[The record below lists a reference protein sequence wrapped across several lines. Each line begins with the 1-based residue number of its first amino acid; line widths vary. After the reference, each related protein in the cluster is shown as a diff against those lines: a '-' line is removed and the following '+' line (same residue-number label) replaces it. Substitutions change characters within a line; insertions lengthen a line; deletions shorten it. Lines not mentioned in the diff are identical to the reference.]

1 MPRELVD
8 SVLTAMCAHYVFP
21 ERAVFAAVSIRERL
35 DAGHYEGLDEAGLA
49 ERLNADLR
57 ELCADKHLRLRVRK
71 GQPADAAAEG
81 PADVLAAYRERLRTD
96 NHRIGRVERLDGN
109 VGYIDLRGVTDPAV
123 GGRAIAA
130 AMELV
135 SHTYALLLDL
145 RRNRGGSPDGAIFW
159 SSYFFPDSGTH
170 LNSIESAETGTTRQY
185 WSLAYLPGER
195 YLDRP
200 VYVLTSPDTFSA
212 GEEICYNLKAQGRAV
227 LVGEPTAG
235 GAHPARALPLTP
247 TLELSVPYARS
258 VNPVTGTNWEGA
270 GVEPD
275 LAVPAEEAYPVAYR
289 AALEHVLA
297 TATAPSLLDEARTA
311 LAAL

>member
-8 SVLTAMCAHYVFP
+8 SVLTLMCAHYVFP
-21 ERAVFAAVSIRERL
+21 ERAVFAAANIRERF
-35 DAGHYEGLDEAGLA
+35 DAGRYEGLDEAGVV

-57 ELCADKHLRLRVRK
+57 ELCADKHLRLRARR
-71 GQPADAAAEG
+71 GRHADGGEG
-81 PADVLAAYRERLRTD
+81 APGDVLAAYRERLRTD

-123 GGRAIAA
+123 GGRAVAA

-145 RRNRGGSPDGAIFW
+145 RRNRGGSPDGAVFW

-170 LNSIESAETGTTRQY
+170 LNSIESAETGATRQY
-185 WSLAYLPGER
+185 WSLPYLPGER

-200 VYVLTSPDTFSA
+200 VYVLTGPDTFSA
-212 GEEICYNLKAQGRAV
+212 GEEICYNLKAQSRAV
-227 LVGEPTAG
+227 LVGESTAG
-235 GAHPARALPLTP
+235 GAHPARALPLTA
-247 TLELSVPYARS
+247 TLELTVPYARS

-275 LAVPAEEAYPVAYR
+275 VSVPAEEAYAVAYR

-297 TATAPSLLDEARTA
+297 TASVPTLLDEARAA

>member
-1 MPRELVD
+1 MPRQVVD
-8 SVLTAMCAHYVFP
+8 RALTLMCAHYVFP
-21 ERAVFAAVSIRERL
+21 ERAVLAAANIRERL
-35 DAGHYEGLDEAGLA
+35 DAGRYDGLDEAGLA
-49 ERLNADLR
+49 ERLGADLR
-57 ELCADKHLRLRVRK
+57 ELCADQHLRLRVRRAR
-71 GQPADAAAEG
+71 PANTE
-81 PADVLAAYRERLRTD
+81 ADVLSAYREQLRAD
-96 NHRIGRVERLDGN
+96 NHRISRVERLDGN

-123 GGRAIAA
+123 GGRAVAA

-135 SHTYALLLDL
+135 SHTCALLLDL
-145 RRNRGGSPDGAIFW
+145 RHNRGGSPDGAVFW

-170 LNSIESAETGTTRQY
+170 LNSVESAETGATRQY

-200 VYVLTSPDTFSA
+200 VYVLTGPDTFSA

-235 GAHPARALPLTP
+235 GAHPARSLPLSP
-247 TLELSVPYARS
+247 TLELTVPYARS
-258 VNPVTGTNWEGA
+258 VNPVTGTNWEA
-270 GVEPD
+270 VGVEPD
-275 LAVPAEEAYPVAYR
+275 VPVPAGQAYATAYR

-297 TATAPSLLDEARTA
+297 TATVPGLLDEARAA